1 MRPRIYVL
9 AGANGAGK
17 SALIGR
23 ALTNAGGEWF
33 NPDTYA
39 RELIRREPGDWAS
52 ANLRAGVE
60 GIRLFRLALAHGHD
74 YAFETTLG
82 GRTMVR
88 KLVTAAR
95 SHDLIVWFC
104 GLSSVDLH
112 LERVRTRVGQGGH
125 DVAEEQVRRRYAAAP
140 RNLIALLPHVA
151 HLQVYDNST
160 TVPVGAPIPDPQL
173 VLDMTASAL
182 LYPRASHLDQLR
194 RTPTW
199 AIPIVEAALQL
210 HGRRR

>member
-17 SALIGR
+17 SALVGR

-39 RELIRREPGDWAS
+39 RELTRRERCDWAS

-60 GIRLFRLALAHGHD
+60 GIRLFRVARELGHD
-74 YAFETTLG
+74 HAFETTLG

-88 KLVTAAR
+88 KLMTAAG
-95 SHDLIVWFC
+95 SHDVIVWFC
-104 GLSSVDLH
+104 GLSSVDLY
-112 LERVRTRVGQGGH
+112 LDRVRTRVGQGGH
-125 DVAEEQVRRRYAAAP
+125 DVAEVLVRRRCAAAP
-140 RNLIALLPHVA
+140 RNLIALLPHIA
-151 HLQVYDNST
+151 HLQVYDNSL
-160 TVPVGAPIPDPQL
+160 TVPVGTPIPDPQL

-194 RTPTW
+194 HTPSW

-210 HGRRR
+210 HER